1 LDLGYKAI
9 FCVAGTAL
17 YVALAS
23 SFVSP
28 APWAQEKQKREE
40 FGSSLK
46 RLKWDER
53 EQRAV
58 ETKKGDERSDSETVI
73 RVETSLAVFEI
84 LAFDKKGRAVPGLSK
99 SDFIVTE
106 DGAPQ
111 EVATLS
117 PGDGST
123 VPRSIILII
132 DYSVSQLP
140 FIESSVAAAKSLVDR
155 LKPNDRMAIVT
166 DDVALLAPFTR
177 DKLKLKDV
185 LDSLRRRA
193 KSKRFGR
200 SEQYS
205 ALLATLKELT
215 GGVERP
221 IIIFQT
227 DGDEFSSLRNAAVS
241 PPGAEVRAT
250 PGDSSKE
257 YSIEDIYTAAEKTR
271 ASIYSLIPGVRF
283 AGVPPEEHVE
293 RARRLFGKLFQPQQ
307 DWGGWG
313 RQLTPTFESYLRS
326 RAQTALRQQLA
337 LAGIANL
344 TGGWAEYLEEPG
356 QAAEIYDRIFSGI
369 ERRYIL
375 TYYPTN
381 TKRDG
386 KLRRVEIK
394 VRNHPEYAILG
405 KKSYYADSH

>member
-1 LDLGYKAI
+1 MAI
-9 FCVAGTAL
+9 

-23 SFVSP
+23 SFV
-28 APWAQEKQKREE
+28 APDPQAQEKRKREE

-58 ETKKGDERSDSETVI
+58 ETKAGDERPDSNVVI

-84 LAFDKKGRAVPGLSK
+84 LAFDKKGRAVSGLGK
-99 SDFIVTE
+99 DDFIVTE

-111 EVATLS
+111 EVASLS

-140 FIESSVAAAKSLVDR
+140 FIESSVAAARSLVDR
-155 LKPNDRMAIVT
+155 LKPNDRMAIAT

-177 DKLKLKDV
+177 DKLKLKDG
-185 LDSLRRRA
+185 LDSLRKRA
-193 KSKRFGR
+193 KSKHFGR

-215 GGVERP
+215 AGAERP

-227 DGDEFSSLRNAAVS
+227 DGDELSNLRSAAVS
-241 PPGAEVRAT
+241 PPGAEVSAI
-250 PGDSSKE
+250 PHNSFKE
-257 YSIEDIYTAAEKTR
+257 YSLEDIYTAAEKTR
-271 ASIYSLIPGVRF
+271 APIYAVIPGVRF

-307 DWGGWG
+307 EWGGWG
-313 RQLTPTFESYLRS
+313 RQLTPTFENYLRS
-326 RAQTALRQQLA
+326 RAQTALRLQLA

-356 QAAEIYDRIFSGI
+356 QAAGIYDRIFSGI

-405 KKSYYADSH
+405 KKSYYADSQ